1 MMKLQQLKSGLPLT
15 AVALSVGLLL
25 SACSDNDHDTNM
37 PEPPTAP
44 VERSFTLTVTNL
56 TANQP
61 MSPLALLATS
71 NGYHAWQNGEP
82 ASLALEQLAEGGDQ
96 SGYSAEM
103 DGIDM
108 VVSGAGILPP
118 GASESL
124 TLTQTEAAT
133 ASLSLLTMLVNTN
146 DAFSGLDAIDIS
158 LMAVDQSQSFYTP
171 AYDAGT
177 EANSEIKGSIP
188 GPADGGE
195 GFNAGRDDVN
205 RVHLHPGVISQDDG
219 LSDSVLKAS
228 HRFDNPVL
236 KVTIQRTR

>member
-1 MMKLQQLKSGLPLT
+1 MMKWQQFKTSLPLS
-15 AVALSVGLLL
+15 AMALSAGLIL
-25 SACSDNDHDTNM
+25 SACSDNDHDANM
-37 PEPPTAP
+37 PEPPTPP

-71 NGYHAWQNGEP
+71 NGYHAWQSGEP

-103 DGIDM
+103 DGVNL

-124 TLTQTEAAT
+124 TLTQTEEAT

-146 DAFSGLDAIDIS
+146 DAFSGLDEIDIS
-158 LMAVDQSQSFYTP
+158 QMAVDQTQSFYTP

-177 EANSEIKGSIP
+177 EANSELKGSIP

-195 GFNAGRDDVN
+195 GFNGSRDDVD
-205 RVHLHPGVISQDDG
+205 RVHLHPGVIGQEDG
-219 LSDSVLKAS
+219 LNDSVLMAS

>member
-1 MMKLQQLKSGLPLT
+1 MKLQEFKSSLPLSI
-15 AVALSVGLLL
+15 VALSVGLLL
-25 SACSDNDHDTNM
+25 SACSDNDHDNNM
-37 PEPPTAP
+37 PEPPAPP

-71 NGYHAWQNGEP
+71 NGYHAWQSGEP

-124 TLTQTEAAT
+124 TLTQVET
-133 ASLSLLTMLVNTN
+133 AVSSLSLLTMLVNTN
-146 DAFSGLDAIDIS
+146 DAFSGLDAIDLS
-158 LMAVDQSQSFYTP
+158 QMAVAQTQSFYTP

-195 GFNAGRDDVN
+195 GFNAGRDDVD
-205 RVHLHPGVISQDDG
+205 RVHLHPGVISQDDD
-219 LSDSVLKAS
+219 LNDSVLHAS

-236 KVTIQRTR
+236 RVTIQRTR

>member
-1 MMKLQQLKSGLPLT
+1 MKLQQLKSGLPLT

>member
-1 MMKLQQLKSGLPLT
+1 MKLQQLKNGLPLT
-15 AVALSVGLLL
+15 AVALTVGLML

-37 PEPPTAP
+37 PEPPAPP

-71 NGYHAWQNGEP
+71 NDYHAWQNGEP

-103 DGIDM
+103 DGIEL

-146 DAFSGLDAIDIS
+146 DAFSGLNAIDIS
-158 LMAVDQSQSFYTP
+158 QMAMDETQSFYTP

-177 EANSEIKGSIP
+177 EANSELKGSIP

-195 GFNAGRDDVN
+195 GFNAARDDVD

-219 LSDSVLKAS
+219 LNDSVLKAS